1 MLRRGQKRKNF
12 ITYLPCFTYVPF
24 VEVSLKTD
32 DVMKILYLLVKDFSE
47 VTVLLESWVHT
58 MFVHAHSTEASHVVV
73 FFMGSVEV
81 HVLFCLLFPYL
92 SSFNIHMH
100 IPSHKVQ
107 NPGLVKAV
115 VPLNRYF
122 ILLYFLTNKRSV
134 HCDQV

>member
-1 MLRRGQKRKNF
+1 MLRSGQKRKNF

-58 MFVHAHSTEASHVVV
+58 MFVHAHSSEASHVVV

-81 HVLFCLLFPYL
+81 HVLFCLLFSISLILQYPHVYSL
-92 SSFNIHMH
+92 PQSSKPRVGESSCATKSLFYFTLFFN
-100 IPSHKVQ
+100 K
-107 NPGLVKAV
+107 
-115 VPLNRYF
+115 
-122 ILLYFLTNKRSV
+122 
-134 HCDQV
+134 